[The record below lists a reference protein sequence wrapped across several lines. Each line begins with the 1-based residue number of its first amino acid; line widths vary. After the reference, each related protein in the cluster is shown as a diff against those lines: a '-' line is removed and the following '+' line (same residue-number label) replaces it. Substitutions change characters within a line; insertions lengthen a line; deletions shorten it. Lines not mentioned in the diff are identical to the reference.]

1 MNFKKFNLILI
12 YFFLLFF
19 KQNPFCLKSF
29 QISFEC
35 TTLIWH
41 MHEHII
47 HELMRLVRLH
57 SPFQRN
63 SVFAKN
69 SDFQI
74 PISFWP
80 NVLDLIYFKLGI
92 LLDQSLKYQRKFEFV
107 AETEFL
113 LYCHWFKYFD
123 IITVFFQILI
133 QPLSTK
139 FS

>member
-1 MNFKKFNLILI
+1 
-12 YFFLLFF
+12 
-19 KQNPFCLKSF
+19 
-29 QISFEC
+29 
-35 TTLIWH
+35 

-47 HELMRLVRLH
+47 HELMRLVRQH

-74 PISFWP
+74 PISFLP

-113 LYCHWFKYFD
+113 FYCH
-123 IITVFFQILI
+123 
-133 QPLSTK
+133 
-139 FS
+139 